1 MQNFLIGVFHAS
13 SLAFLK
19 TVWQIVEAPW
29 AWLMQQVI
37 GGYIMKFY
45 GLKNCDSCKKALS
58 QLRATGHDIEFF
70 DIRTNPLDQ
79 SQIIDLLARH
89 GDQFVLNRKSTTWR
103 NLADPD
109 RLLSPENLL
118 ALHPT
123 LIKRPVIFY
132 RDISYV
138 GWTQDV
144 RTACGI
150 R

>member
-1 MQNFLIGVFHAS
+1 MPNYLVSFFHAS
-13 SLAFLK
+13 SLAFLI
-19 TVWQIVEAPW
+19 TVWQTGGAPRVW
-29 AWLMQQVI
+29 FMQHVI
-37 GGYIMKFY
+37 RRPCMKLY

-144 RTACGI
+144 QTACGI